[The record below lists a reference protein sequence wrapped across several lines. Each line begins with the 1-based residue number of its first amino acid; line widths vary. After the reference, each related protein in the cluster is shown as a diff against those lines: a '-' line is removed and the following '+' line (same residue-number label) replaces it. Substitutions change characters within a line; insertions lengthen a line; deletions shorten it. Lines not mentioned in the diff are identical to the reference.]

1 LNKLLQS
8 RSRTM
13 RKSVSA
19 CRAAKTAK
27 AEAKRA
33 ARAQAKADKEAK
45 SKAMAVAA
53 AEEVDGLIADLKT
66 LLDNA
71 CERLAT
77 DMRAAAELAF
87 RLEDEYGLTQFKIGA
102 RIGRSQ
108 QWVSAVLIWRSN
120 GYPDTAFGPQAR
132 QARAKLLPVT
142 GKTEP
147 DPQVGMPPGPK
158 LTLLPDNTTITVA
171 DRSAGNAG
179 DPVAEGKVMEAK
191 LEALATPPTS
201 TSEPSDPA
209 EAPAPTA
216 LSREEISA
224 DALTA
229 AKQFWR
235 EQIADKI
242 SEDDWRK
249 YRLLISDE
257 KQCMPGGWRT
267 RKAA

>member
-1 LNKLLQS
+1 MGRQ
-8 RSRTM
+8 
-13 RKSVSA
+13 SVSA
-19 CRAAKTAK
+19 RRAAKTAK
-27 AEAKRA
+27 AEAERA

-45 SKAMAVAA
+45 SKAKAVATT
-53 AEEVDGLIADLKT
+53 EEADGLVAQLKM
-66 LLDNA
+66 LVDNA
-71 CERLAT
+71 CERFAT
-77 DMRAAAELAF
+77 DMRDAAELVF
-87 RLEDEYGLTQFKIGA
+87 RLQDEYGLTQLQIGA
-102 RIGRSQ
+102 RIDRSQ
-108 QWVSAVLIWRSN
+108 QWVSGVLIWRSK
-120 GYPDTAFGPQAR
+120 GYPDTAFGPQAK

-158 LTLLPDNTTITVA
+158 LTLLPDNTITVA

-179 DPVAEGKVMEAK
+179 DPVAEGKVMEAE

-201 TSEPSDPA
+201 TSEPSDTA
-209 EAPAPTA
+209 EAPPSA
-216 LSREEISA
+216 LSREEISD

-229 AKQFWR
+229 AKKFWL

-249 YRLLISDE
+249 YRTFISDE
-257 KQCMPGGWRT
+257 KQCMPRGWRT

>member
-1 LNKLLQS
+1 
-8 RSRTM
+8 M
-13 RKSVSA
+13 RKSVS
-19 CRAAKTAK
+19 AKTAK

-45 SKAMAVAA
+45 SKAMAVAT
-53 AEEVDGLIADLKT
+53 AEEADGLIADLKT

-71 CERLAT
+71 CERFAT

-120 GYPDTAFGPQAR
+120 GYPDTAFGPQAK

-147 DPQVGMPPGPK
+147 DSQVGMPRGAK
-158 LTLLPDNTTITVA
+158 LTLLPDNTITVT
-171 DRSAGNAG
+171 DSSTGNVG
-179 DPVAEGKVMEAK
+179 DPVAEGEVMKAKFEAFD
-191 LEALATPPTS
+191 APPTS
-201 TSEPSDPA
+201 TSEPWDTA
-209 EAPAPTA
+209 EAPAPSA
-216 LSREEISA
+216 LSREEIS
-224 DALTA
+224 DEALTA
-229 AKQFWR
+229 AKKFWL
-235 EQIADKI
+235 EHIAEKI
-242 SEDDWRK
+242 SEGGWRK
-249 YRLLISDE
+249 YRLFISDE
-257 KQCMPGGWRT
+257 KQCMPDGWRT